1 MEELGL
7 PAELMA
13 RWSRKGESQMLS
25 NNSEKP
31 VAELAVEELR
41 VRAKKPDSP
50 DRRRSPGKKIVVG
63 LALFCAALGVLIL
76 SGIRS
81 RLEAEKKLVAEVR
94 SSAIPVVSVIYPEP
108 AAKAQE
114 IELPGTTQAF
124 TEAPIYARTSGYL
137 KRWYFDIGAHVK
149 RGQLLAEI
157 ETPELDQQ
165 LQQAESD
172 LRTAQANL
180 QLAQVTADRWQFLLK
195 SNVISKQETDQAVSD
210 YNAKKATDEA
220 AEANVRRLQK
230 LQEFERVYAP
240 FDGVI
245 TVRDTDIGA
254 LIQNGDTPGQKE
266 LFHLAAI
273 DKLRVY
279 ISVPEVYATAVRSG
293 ETVTLTLDAFPG
305 QTFTGTIVRN
315 SNSIDLTSRTLNVE
329 VDVDNPT
336 GRLLPGAYAFV
347 HLKVPAAAEAVT
359 IPTNAM
365 LFRAE
370 GLRVAIVRD
379 GEVKLA
385 PITIGRDYGST
396 VEVTSDLTA
405 KDAVIADPS
414 DSIMDGSRVDIAES
428 GKATGEAKP
437 AAPKTP

>member
-1 MEELGL
+1 
-7 PAELMA
+7 
-13 RWSRKGESQMLS
+13 MLS
-25 NNSEKP
+25 YESKSAM
-31 VAELAVEELR
+31 AEVETAR
-41 VRAKKPDSP
+41 VRIHTSKAAPPNQGGS
-50 DRRRSPGKKIVVG
+50 RRIRKVAVMVLGCAG
-63 LALFCAALGVLIL
+63 LAFLIV

-81 RLEAEKKLVAEVR
+81 RLEGEKRLQASVK
-94 SSAIPVVSVIYPEP
+94 SSAVPVVVVIHPE
-108 AAKAQE
+108 AGSKAQE

-137 KRWYFDIGAHVK
+137 KQWYLDIGASAK

-165 LQQAESD
+165 LQQAEND

-180 QLAQVTADRWQFLLK
+180 RLAQVTAGRWVQLLK
-195 SNVISKQETDQAVSD
+195 NNVISKQETDQAVSD
-210 YNAKKATDEA
+210 FNAKQATEQA

-240 FDGVI
+240 FEGLI
-245 TVRDTDIGA
+245 TARDTDVGA

-273 DKLRVY
+273 DRLRVY
-279 ISVPEVYATAVRSG
+279 ISVPEVYATAVKSG

-305 QTFTGTIVRN
+305 ETFTGTIVRN
-315 SNSIDLTSRTLNVE
+315 SSSIDLTSRTLKVE

-347 HLKVPAAAEAVT
+347 HLKLPASAGAVT
-359 IPTNAM
+359 IPTNTL

-370 GLRVAIVRD
+370 GLRVAVVRN
-379 GEVKLA
+379 GEVKLV
-385 PITIGRDYGST
+385 PITIGHDYGST
-396 VEVTSDLTA
+396 VEATSNLTA
-405 KDAVIADPS
+405 NDAVILDPS
-414 DSIMDGSRVDIAES
+414 DSIMDGSRVDIVNSDQSSNQARVV
-428 GKATGEAKP
+428 AT
-437 AAPKTP
+437 KTP